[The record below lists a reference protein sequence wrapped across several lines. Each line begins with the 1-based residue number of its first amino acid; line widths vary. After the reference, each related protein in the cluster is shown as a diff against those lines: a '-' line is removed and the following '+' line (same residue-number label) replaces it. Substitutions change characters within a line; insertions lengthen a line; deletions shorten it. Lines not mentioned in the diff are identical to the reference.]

1 MTGLTLSMRMRNKK
15 QSNRKEVKFEGT
27 VFRPCAMAF
36 PRFLGLARRGNDD
49 GGEVMS
55 FLLVLPVRAVMSVN
69 QIKKEGDP
77 VSQRG
82 AVQQDLTGVEE
93 FTAEQLAKV
102 DAIIAKYKGKPG
114 SLIPVLE
121 DIQEAIGFLP
131 KEIQKR
137 VALGLRV
144 PLSEVYGVVTFYH
157 FFTMVPRGRNII
169 RVCLGTAC
177 YVGGGAQILDL
188 MVGNLKLQPGATS
201 ADRRFTLET
210 VRCLG
215 CCGLAPVVVINE
227 DTHRQV
233 KVGRIAKILES
244 YE

>member
-1 MTGLTLSMRMRNKK
+1 MMAVRSYAC
-15 QSNRKEVKFEGT
+15 
-27 VFRPCAMAF
+27 FR
-36 PRFLGLARRGNDD
+36 
-49 GGEVMS
+49 
-55 FLLVLPVRAVMSVN
+55 VLPVSAVMSVN
-69 QIKKEGDP
+69 RTTKEGDP

-82 AVQQDLTGVEE
+82 ASQQELAGVEE
-93 FTAEQLAKV
+93 FTSEQLAAV

-121 DIQEAIGFLP
+121 DVQEAIGFLP

-188 MVGNLKLQPGATS
+188 MTQNLKLQPGATS

-233 KVGRIAKILES
+233 KVGRIAKILED

>member
-1 MTGLTLSMRMRNKK
+1 M
-15 QSNRKEVKFEGT
+15 Q
-27 VFRPCAMAF
+27 
-36 PRFLGLARRGNDD
+36 
-49 GGEVMS
+49 
-55 FLLVLPVRAVMSVN
+55 
-69 QIKKEGDP
+69 KEGDP

-82 AVQQDLTGVEE
+82 AVQQDLTGAEE

-144 PLSEVYGVVTFYH
+144 PLSEVYGVVHLLSLFHHGAEGSKHHPGLPGYGLL
-157 FFTMVPRGRNII
+157 RGWW
-169 RVCLGTAC
+169 
-177 YVGGGAQILDL
+177 AQILDL

-215 CCGLAPVVVINE
+215 CCGLAPVVVIQRRDPSTGEGWQNSQNPRDLRVTE
-227 DTHRQV
+227 GVHPCQSS
-233 KVGRIAKILES
+233 K
-244 YE
+244 

>member
-1 MTGLTLSMRMRNKK
+1 MTAARSCAC
-15 QSNRKEVKFEGT
+15 
-27 VFRPCAMAF
+27 FR
-36 PRFLGLARRGNDD
+36 
-49 GGEVMS
+49 
-55 FLLVLPVRAVMSVN
+55 VLPVRAVMSVN

-82 AVQQDLTGVEE
+82 ASQQDLAGVEE

-102 DAIIAKYKGKPG
+102 DAIVAKYKGKPG
-114 SLIPVLE
+114 SLIPALE

-131 KEIQKR
+131 KELQKR

-233 KVGRIAKILES
+233 KVGRITKILES

>member
-1 MTGLTLSMRMRNKK
+1 
-15 QSNRKEVKFEGT
+15 
-27 VFRPCAMAF
+27 
-36 PRFLGLARRGNDD
+36 
-49 GGEVMS
+49 MS
-55 FLLVLPVRAVMSVN
+55 ADR
-69 QIKKEGDP
+69 IKKEGDP

-82 AVQQDLTGVEE
+82 AVQQELAGAEE
-93 FTAEQLAKV
+93 FTPEQLAKA

-121 DIQEAIGFLP
+121 DIQEAIGYLP
-131 KEIQKR
+131 KEIQKK
-137 VALGLRV
+137 VALGLRI
-144 PLSEVYGVVTFYH
+144 PLGEIYGVVTFYH
-157 FFTMVPRGRNII
+157 FFTMVPKGRNIV

-188 MVGNLKLQPGATS
+188 MTGNLKLQPGQTTP
-201 ADRRFTLET
+201 DRRFTLET

-233 KVGRIAKILES
+233 KVGRITRILEG